1 MATTLAELL
10 HGGPVTGE
18 EVDRVSD
25 TVIFERDRPGPR
37 FLKFAILLLLASAIA
52 SFGLLSDSL
61 EVVIGAMIVAPLML
75 PIMGLAFSVSL
86 GDREGM
92 VNTLLVSLAGIAM
105 AVIMGLLLTLP
116 VAPLLN
122 PRRFSRS

>member
-1 MATTLAELL
+1 
-10 HGGPVTGE
+10 
-18 EVDRVSD
+18 
-25 TVIFERDRPGPR
+25 
-37 FLKFAILLLLASAIA
+37 
-52 SFGLLSDSL
+52 
-61 EVVIGAMIVAPLML
+61 
-75 PIMGLAFSVSL
+75 LAFSVSL

>member
-116 VAPLLN
+116 VAPL
-122 PRRFSRS
+122 

>member
-1 MATTLAELL
+1 
-10 HGGPVTGE
+10 VTGE

>member
-25 TVIFERDRPGPR
+25 TLIFERDRPGPR
-37 FLKFAILLLLASAIA
+37 FLKFAVLLLLASAIA

-61 EVVIGAMIVAPLML
+61 AVVIGAMIVAPLML

>member
-1 MATTLAELL
+1 MATSLAELL